1 MRDMQRSMVWAMLL
15 GLALAAPCK
24 ERPYTLETEEGLLG
38 GQEMTYD
45 GEVLVFEGEA
55 CLERQGLYLEAPVIR
70 YLEGEG
76 TFQAEGVKGEAEGW
90 RLEAQALSGKDLLGV
105 RLARGR
111 LRAEA
116 QRLRLE
122 SPLKGEGILLETP
135 AYRVSAKEGGFT
147 REEARLRGFLA
158 TPCPCG
164 EDVRLSMEEALFSVA
179 TGELKGEASLGLW
192 GLEIPLGEAK
202 ANANRRP
209 DLRSPLVLAGTDTGG
224 WTLGVQDLPL
234 PKPGEE
240 LGRWER
246 RFTLLATGLGTG
258 KEALRLGVRE
268 GGRGAQVQ
276 LGYTPGV
283 QAHWDDLFFAATPPS
298 RCRHPRLEARYTP
311 SLRLDNLA
319 LNPFLR
325 YAETGRS
332 QGTTVGLEAGY
343 RETFRQGPLRFT
355 LAPSLLLALYPF
367 TPYAPYLALGGGLE
381 ALYQEGE
388 LSLRLAYAGRMEPL
402 NPTPPPFTYENRDEF
417 QRLSLEGQYGT
428 WALRYTL
435 ENPLG
440 QRLDRFEGQY
450 GPWSLRYTL
459 PNPSAQRPERL
470 EGEVKDPDLGT
481 LRLAYVRGSL
491 EEVRLATPCPF
502 LTATAARPFGFPPRW
517 AWPRAASAGSASPS
531 ATTMAASPTRCAG
544 KTS

>member
-1 MRDMQRSMVWAMLL
+1 MVLAMLL

-38 GQEMTYD
+38 GREMTYD
-45 GEVLVFEGEA
+45 GEVLLFEGEA

-135 AYRVSAKEGGFT
+135 AYRVRAQEGSFT
-147 REEARLRGFLA
+147 REEAWLKGFLA

-224 WTLGVQDLPL
+224 WSVGLQDFPL

-240 LGRWER
+240 IGRWER
-246 RFTLLATGLGTG
+246 RLSLLATGLGTPQ
-258 KEALRLGVRE
+258 EALRLGLRE
-268 GGRGAQVQ
+268 GSRGAEVRF
-276 LGYTPGV
+276 GYTPGV
-283 QAHWDDLFFAATPPS
+283 QAYWDDLFFAATPTPPEADT
-298 RCRHPRLEARYTP
+298 PRLEVRYTP

-343 RETFRQGPLRFT
+343 RETFRQGPFRFT

-367 TPYAPYLALGGGLE
+367 TPYAPYLALGGSLE
-381 ALYQEGE
+381 TLYQEGE
-388 LSLRLAYAGRMEPL
+388 LSLKLTYAGRMEPL
-402 NPTPPPFTYENRDEF
+402 NPTPPFTYENRDEF
-417 QRLSLEGQYGT
+417 QRLGLGVQYGA

-440 QRLDRFEGQY
+440 QRLDR
-450 GPWSLRYTL
+450 
-459 PNPSAQRPERL
+459 L
-470 EGEVKDPDLGT
+470 EGEFQDPGLGT
-481 LRLAYVRGSL
+481 FRLGYVRGSL
-491 EEVRLATPCPF
+491 EEVRLGYAMPLPQRTCCQALWLAPDLGLNREGF
-502 LTATAARPFGFPPRW
+502 TRLGLTLRYYDGCFAYEARWQNVLRGQYGEGTGQSFSLGLSLR
-517 AWPRAASAGSASPS
+517 
-531 ATTMAASPTRCAG
+531 
-544 KTS
+544 